1 VAKYIIYCFN
11 EAGRIWRSEWI
22 DAAGD
27 EDALARAR
35 ALKLPHGCEVW
46 ERDRRVGKV
55 DPLP

>member
-1 VAKYIIYCFN
+1 MAKYIIYCFN
-11 EAGRIWRSEWI
+11 EAGRISRSEWI

-27 EDALARAR
+27 EDALERAR

-55 DPLP
+55 DPLT